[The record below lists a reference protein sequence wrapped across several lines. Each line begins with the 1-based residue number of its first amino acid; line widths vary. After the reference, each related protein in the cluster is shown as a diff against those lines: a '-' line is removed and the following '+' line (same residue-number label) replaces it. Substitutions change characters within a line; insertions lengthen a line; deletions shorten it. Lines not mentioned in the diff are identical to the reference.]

1 MVRVT
6 RLDGR
11 ELVVNAE
18 LIELLE
24 ATPDTVI
31 TLSTGRRL
39 VVRESVAEVVRRV
52 VAYRRRVA
60 VRGGRAAAVP
70 VVRRAGQGPAAAE
83 GPLADAGRPASPPR
97 FEPAEGTPAPPRP
110 ERGQGGADRCTT
122 GCEDGD
128 GA

>member
-60 VRGGRAAAVP
+60 VGGGRFVAAARL
-70 VVRRAGQGPAAAE
+70 RRAGSGLGGAGRRGGAE
-83 GPLADAGRPASPPR
+83 GANGPPSPEPVEGSPLAPKAA
-97 FEPAEGTPAPPRP
+97 
-110 ERGQGGADRCTT
+110 RGPGGAERCTR